1 MHFAGESSSRKA
13 RSIGQAG
20 LDRSQSFDEPEML
33 LDPSGTANISR
44 HEQPD
49 GSQGDGRDGE
59 RNQGLD
65 EGETRSGVSGLTRP
79 FKRHCLEQFR
89 PPLSAN

>member
-1 MHFAGESSSRKA
+1 MHFAGESSGRKA
-13 RSIGQAG
+13 RSIGKAG
-20 LDRSQSFDEPEML
+20 LDRPQGFDEPEML
-33 LDPSGTANISR
+33 LDPSGTANICR

-65 EGETRSGVSGLTRP
+65 EGEPRAGVSVLTGAL
-79 FKRHCLEQFR
+79 KRHCLEQFR
-89 PPLSAN
+89 PPPSAK